1 MPKPAP
7 AREMIEGPEAWKRFS
22 EAVKQIVSVP
32 KDELARR
39 DAAWHKARAK
49 VKRGKRS

>member
-7 AREMIEGPEAWKRFS
+7 ARQMVEGPEAWKRF
-22 EAVKQIVSVP
+22 AGALKQIASVP

-39 DAAWHKARAK
+39 DAAWHRERAK
-49 VKRGKRS
+49 VKKRRQP